1 MSVNTTTIARTH
13 LDGALSEAKAQG
25 FDKDALCRAMLSL
38 IISKYLEYRSVRDVR
53 SELHFLADN
62 CDPEQDFEFMRP

>member
-1 MSVNTTTIARTH
+1 MSVTTIARNH
-13 LDGALSEAKAQG
+13 LVAALAEAKSEG
-25 FDKDALCRAMLSL
+25 LDTDALCRAMLAL
-38 IISKYLEYRSVRDVR
+38 IVSKYLEYRPVRDVQ